1 LIVDLIN
8 RKIQMTANGSR
19 FETETVATVPSSRTE
34 TAYEWLQRSRRKRA
48 LAEVPHDPSSAA
60 WAFVRASNSSAGGGS
75 NIAFLDAVL
84 RRQTSSSSSSSSS
97 GTEQQLPVIDVRGD
111 CCKTWT
117 VVSVASRFAVAT
129 RSSQFQT
136 TPASASASV
145 VEQDVSS
152 IPQVIVL
159 DSTHDVTTAK
169 LAYAVRSNLLRQS
182 GSSNPGDFQ
191 KDTEECLARI
201 HVATVDNISGWV
213 AVLEALRCKLSPAS
227 CSEHPTLVLWDGFL
241 SEPHNEASRMEVIR
255 QLARLVQECSVL
267 LLTTSSGNRK
277 HEWDKFV
284 THRIRL
290 DCNQSASVDGHE
302 FVATVHGSR
311 IPFSLSLAG
320 ILS

>member
-1 LIVDLIN
+1 
-8 RKIQMTANGSR
+8 MTASGSR
-19 FETETVATVPSSRTE
+19 INVDTVAEEETVALSSRTE

-48 LAEVPHDPSSAA
+48 LAEVPHDPASAA
-60 WAFVRASNSSAGGGS
+60 WAFVRSGGS

-84 RRQTSSSSSSSSS
+84 RRQAS
-97 GTEQQLPVIDVRGD
+97 EQLPVIDVRGD

-117 VVSVASRFAVAT
+117 VVSLASRFAVAT

-136 TPASASASV
+136 PLAEDA
-145 VEQDVSS
+145 VSM
-152 IPQVIVL
+152 PHVIVL

-182 GSSNPGDFQ
+182 GSSNPGDFK
-191 KDTEECLARI
+191 KDTESCLARI
-201 HVATVDNISGWV
+201 LVASADDISGWV
-213 AVLEALRCKLSPAS
+213 GLLETLRCKLSPVS
-227 CSEHPTLVLWDGFL
+227 SEHPTLVLWDGFL

-290 DCNQSASVDGHE
+290 DRNHSASVDGHE
-302 FVATVHGSR
+302 FLATVHGSR

>member
-1 LIVDLIN
+1 
-8 RKIQMTANGSR
+8 MTANSMAA
-19 FETETVATVPSSRTE
+19 EAAETVAPSSRTE

-60 WAFVRASNSSAGGGS
+60 WAFVRASSSSGGS
-75 NIAFLDAVL
+75 NISFLDAVL
-84 RRQTSSSSSSSSS
+84 RRQT
-97 GTEQQLPVIDVRGD
+97 TDQLPVIDVRGD

-117 VVSVASRFAVAT
+117 VVSLASRFAVAT

-136 TPASASASV
+136 PSV
-145 VEQDVSS
+145 EDATS

-159 DSTHDVTTAK
+159 DSTHDVTTSK

-191 KDTEECLARI
+191 KDAEECLARI

-213 AVLEALRCKLSPAS
+213 SLLEALRCKLSPMS
-227 CSEHPTLVLWDGFL
+227 SEHPTLVLWDGFL

-284 THRIRL
+284 THRVRL
-290 DCNQSASVDGHE
+290 DRNHSASVDGHE
-302 FVATVHGSR
+302 FLATVHGSR